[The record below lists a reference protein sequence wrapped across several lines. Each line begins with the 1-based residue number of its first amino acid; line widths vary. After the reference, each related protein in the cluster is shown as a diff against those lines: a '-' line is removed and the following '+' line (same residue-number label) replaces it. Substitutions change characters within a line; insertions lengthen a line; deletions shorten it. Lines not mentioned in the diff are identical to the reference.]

1 MTCCQYP
8 DYMYHYGIKG
18 MKWGVRRY
26 QNDDGTL
33 TSVGKKRE
41 QWLESKKS
49 GNEANTKYLKREF
62 KDAKIREKLH
72 SKEKSK
78 HQLKLEDKYIKE
90 GFSKSDAEIQAYK
103 RIRAEKTLAVAGGL
117 TLAALTAYGIKA
129 KRSKEIDQFIKSDT
143 LLGRVDSEA
152 DKSVRDAFYAYEDK
166 NRKDK
171 NRYQGLYGFQNS
183 LNGKNVYTKNI
194 RVKDSGI
201 KVASPKNAKKAMSD
215 LMDSDPSYKKDVEL
229 VIKSNIANGGLGS
242 KQMKVQMKALRDLK
256 SGKITDTVYDAVN
269 TNLVLHDPLSEKAN
283 QKFYNKLRE
292 SGYQAVKD
300 INDSKYSGYR
310 TKNPLIVFDKSK
322 VFVESVS
329 KRDKQEITRKAIVER
344 GKLTTEQFIKDYS
357 VPIAG
362 FTAGTMVLET
372 TADNRKI
379 RDYKREHPNT
389 KLSNNKILE
398 LYDKYEV

>member
-1 MTCCQYP
+1 MACYQYP

-78 HQLKLEDKYIKE
+78 HQLKLEDKYVKE

-103 RIRAEKTLAVAGGL
+103 RIRTEKTLAVAGGL
-117 TLAALTAYGIKA
+117 TLAALTVYGIKA

-171 NRYQGLYGFQNS
+171 NRYQGLYGLQN
-183 LNGKNVYTKNI
+183 NMAGRDVYTKNI

-201 KVASPKNAKKAMSD
+201 KVASPKNAKKVMSD
-215 LMDSDPSYKKDVEL
+215 LMDSDPSYKQDVKL
-229 VIKSNIANGGLGS
+229 VIKSMIADGGLSS
-242 KQMKVQMKALRDLK
+242 KQMKVQMKALRDIE

-269 TNLVLHDPLSEKAN
+269 INLVRHDPLSEKAN
-283 QKFYNKLRE
+283 QKFYNKLRD
-292 SGYQAVKD
+292 SGYQAIKD
-300 INDSKYSGYR
+300 INDTKYSGYR

-329 KRDKQEITRKAIVER
+329 KRDEQEIVTKAAVES
-344 GKLTTEQFIKDYS
+344 GKLVTEQIIKDYS
-357 VPIAG
+357 IPVAG
-362 FTAGTMVLET
+362 FTVGAMALDSSS
-372 TADNRKI
+372 DNRKI
-379 RDYKREHPNT
+379 REYKREHPNT

>member
-1 MTCCQYP
+1 MQ
-8 DYMYHYGIKG
+8 
-18 MKWGVRRY
+18 
-26 QNDDGTL
+26 
-33 TSVGKKRE
+33 
-41 QWLESKKS
+41 
-49 GNEANTKYLKREF
+49 
-62 KDAKIREKLH
+62 
-72 SKEKSK
+72 
-78 HQLKLEDKYIKE
+78 
-90 GFSKSDAEIQAYK
+90 
-103 RIRAEKTLAVAGGL
+103 
-117 TLAALTAYGIKA
+117 
-129 KRSKEIDQFIKSDT
+129 
-143 LLGRVDSEA
+143 
-152 DKSVRDAFYAYEDK
+152 
-166 NRKDK
+166 
-171 NRYQGLYGFQNS
+171 
-183 LNGKNVYTKNI
+183 
-194 RVKDSGI
+194 
-201 KVASPKNAKKAMSD
+201 KKAMSD
-215 LMDSDPSYKKDVEL
+215 LMDSDPSYKQDVEL
-229 VIKSNIANGGLGS
+229 VIKNMIANGGLGS